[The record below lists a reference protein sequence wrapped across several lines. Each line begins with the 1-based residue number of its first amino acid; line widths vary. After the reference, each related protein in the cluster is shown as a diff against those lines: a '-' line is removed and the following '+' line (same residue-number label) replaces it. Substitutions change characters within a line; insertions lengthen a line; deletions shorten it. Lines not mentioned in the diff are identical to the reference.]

1 VPFDLTAAGTW
12 AATAAVPLAAAG
24 ELDELDDELE
34 LLLLPQP
41 AIAAAVQTRQS
52 GAANQL
58 LHIRMQFLLIEA
70 PTPPGGRIC
79 N

>member
-1 VPFDLTAAGTW
+1 VPFDLIAAGTSD
-12 AATAAVPLAAAG
+12 ATAALPLAAG
-24 ELDELDDELE
+24 VELDDELE

-41 AIAAAVQTRQS
+41 AITAAVQTRQT

>member
-1 VPFDLTAAGTW
+1 MPFDLIAAGTS
-12 AATAAVPLAAAG
+12 AATPALPLAAAV

-41 AIAAAVQTRQS
+41 AITAAVQTRQN
-52 GAANQL
+52 GAVNQL
-58 LHIRMQFLLIEA
+58 LRVRMQFLLIEA
-70 PTPPGGRIC
+70 PTPPGSRIC